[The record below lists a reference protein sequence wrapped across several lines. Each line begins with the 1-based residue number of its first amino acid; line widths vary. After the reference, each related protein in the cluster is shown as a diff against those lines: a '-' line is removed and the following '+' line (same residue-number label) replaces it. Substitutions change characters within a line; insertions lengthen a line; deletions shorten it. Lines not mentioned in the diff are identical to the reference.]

1 MTRGWMEDFRPA
13 FPSVF
18 VALKEQEPD
27 VHCMLKPARYNFYST
42 EQVGNARSSTVGS
55 VGSLAAGKKTWG
67 SLKRDGFCYLGDAVL
82 GSSPSHTA
90 WARR

>member
-1 MTRGWMEDFRPA
+1 MRIGKTRGWMEDFRPA

-55 VGSLAAGKKTWG
+55 VGSLAAGKKN
-67 SLKRDGFCYLGDAVL
+67 LGL
-82 GSSPSHTA
+82 SET
-90 WARR
+90 